1 MNMNDVLT
9 VVLVL
14 IGAPILGCLASG
26 IDRRITARLQGRVGP
41 PILQPYYDVKKLLSK
56 DNMIVN
62 ASQNF
67 YVVVYLFFIIL
78 SLLMLV
84 FKADILM
91 IIFVYTVASIALVVG
106 GMSTGSPYARVGSS
120 REIMAILAYEPILI
134 LYALAIYLL
143 TGTFKLSALVDA
155 STPLLVYTPLI
166 FIAMIVVLNIKL
178 KKSPFDY
185 STSHHAHQELVKG
198 MLTEYSGPGFAGIEI
213 AHFYEYVF
221 LTGLIFLFWAVNP
234 LIGMLISIAAYLLVI
249 VIDNITARVYWQ
261 WMLKISWSVLLII
274 SIINIAFLY
283 FSKATIMA

>member
-1 MNMNDVLT
+1 MNVNDVLT
-9 VVLVL
+9 AVLVL
-14 IGAPILGCLASG
+14 IGAPIIGCLAAG
-26 IDRRITARLQGRVGP
+26 IDRKLTARLQGRVGP
-41 PILQPYYDVKKLLSK
+41 PLLQPYYDVKKLLSK

-62 ASQNF
+62 ESQNF
-67 YVVVYLFFIIL
+67 YVVIYLAFIIL

-91 IIFVYTVASIALVVG
+91 IIFVYTISSIALIVG
-106 GMSTGSPYARVGSS
+106 GMSTGSPYARLGSS
-120 REIMAILAYEPILI
+120 REIMAVLSYEPVLI

-143 TGTFKLSALVDA
+143 TGTFKLSAVADA
-155 STPLLVYTPLI
+155 STPLLMYTPLI
-166 FIAMIVVLNIKL
+166 FIAMLAVLTIKL

-198 MLTEYSGPGFAGIEI
+198 MLTEYSGPGLAGIEI

-234 LIGMLISIAAYLLVI
+234 LIGVLIAIAAYLLVI

-261 WMLKISWSVLLII
+261 WMLKMSWSVLLII
-274 SIINIAFLY
+274 SLINIAFLY
-283 FSKATIMA
+283 FSKVTIMV

>member
-1 MNMNDVLT
+1 MSDILT

-26 IDRRITARLQGRVGP
+26 IDRKITARLQGRVGP
-41 PILQPYYDVKKLLSK
+41 PILQPYYDVRKLLSK

-91 IIFVYTVASIALVVG
+91 IVFVYTVASLALIVG

-143 TGTFKLSALVDA
+143 TGTFKLSAVTDA
-155 STPLLVYTPLI
+155 STPLLMYTPLI
-166 FIAMIVVLNIKL
+166 FIAMLVVLNIKL

-234 LIGMLISIAAYLLVI
+234 LIGVLISIAAYLLVI

-283 FSKATIMA
+283 VSKATIMV